1 MKKTILWLL
10 LLGATSQQCV
20 EEGQDLN
27 PVAVQFTCLLPVQS
41 TEGGRQKAEEPTTLR
56 ISLEDNDGNPLFIL
70 KEIQLIKFGDAYITE
85 PLELL
90 QGYYRI
96 TDFLIVAG
104 NQVQYATPR
113 QNSLLSQ
120 TVNSPLPY
128 GLWVSKGKSLI
139 VAMDVIDV
147 TQRVPE
153 DFGYASFF
161 INVVN
166 SFEIAVFT
174 TTEQGYSLTDAKV
187 RILKNDEVVKLSLG
201 LPAEWTTNSHTRRIF
216 FPGNPDDTYLLEVEK
231 EGYATYRQWFVPSEL
246 NPVLN
251 NIPLKVFLV
260 PSVFTMLAYVDEL
273 SSDDF
278 AFEAFLSGEPGTLTF
293 NWGDGTITVHE
304 LNAYRSNIVHTYPSA
319 GNYSIS
325 VTGDIDKITGLF
337 IPYGLGRMDELNV
350 QGLNGLRSIE
360 LGLSSRSPVLIDL
373 KHNYNLETIVFINLE
388 NLENVILP
396 SGGKYNIVSI
406 HGPNQIPTT
415 SIDQIINSLHESV
428 IRNPR
433 PGNFALAKEW
443 YNEFDIMIGPP
454 SAAAI
459 QKLRALRDG
468 YKWEIRPDPL

>member
-1 MKKTILWLL
+1 MKKPILWLL
-10 LLGATSQQCV
+10 LLGATLQQCV
-20 EEGQDLN
+20 DEGQDLN
-27 PVAVQFTCLLPVQS
+27 PVTVQFTCLLPVPG
-41 TEGGRQKAEEPTTLR
+41 TEGGRQQTEEPTTLR
-56 ISLEDNDGNPLFIL
+56 ISLEDNDGNPLFTL
-70 KEIQLIKFGDAYITE
+70 KEIQLLKLGDAYITE

-90 QGYYRI
+90 EGYYRI
-96 TDFLIVAG
+96 TDFLLVAG

-147 TQRVPE
+147 TQQVPE

-166 SFEIAVFT
+166 SFEIGVFT
-174 TTEQGYSLTDAKV
+174 TTEQGYALTDAEV
-187 RILKNDEVVKLSLG
+187 RILKNDEVVKLSNG
-201 LPAEWTTNSHTRRIF
+201 LPAEWTTNFNTKQIF

-231 EGYATYRQWFVPSEL
+231 EGYATYRQWFVPNEL
-246 NPVLN
+246 NRELN

-278 AFEAFLSGEPGTLTF
+278 TFEASLSGEPGTLTF
-293 NWGDGTITVHE
+293 NWGDGTTTVHE
-304 LNAYRSNIVHTYPSA
+304 LNANRSNVVHTYPSA

-337 IPYGLGRMDELNV
+337 IPYGVGRMDEINV
-350 QGLNGLRSIE
+350 QGLNWLRTIE
-360 LGLSSRSPVLIDL
+360 LGLSPRSPVSIDL
-373 KHNYNLETIVFINLE
+373 KHNYNLESIIFVNLE
-388 NLENVILP
+388 NLKNVILP
-396 SGGKYNIVSI
+396 SGGKYNFVSI
-406 HGPNQIPTT
+406 QGPNQIPTT
-415 SIDQIINSLHESV
+415 SIDQIINALHESV
-428 IRNPR
+428 IMNPR
-433 PGNFALAKEW
+433 SGYFAFAKEW
-443 YNEFDIMIGPP
+443 YNEFDTMIGPP
-454 SAAAI
+454 SAAEI